1 MMGSVMI
8 WKEWNGTKDVEEV
21 GIRRMIKAPD
31 IKDGMDD
38 GRINK
43 YFLPETV
50 LQWPG
55 PAWRGQRLWT
65 GCV

>member
-1 MMGSVMI
+1 MI
-8 WKEWNGTKDVEEV
+8 WKEWNGKKDVEEV

-43 YFLPETV
+43 CFLPETV
-50 LQWPG
+50 QTERIQCLPG